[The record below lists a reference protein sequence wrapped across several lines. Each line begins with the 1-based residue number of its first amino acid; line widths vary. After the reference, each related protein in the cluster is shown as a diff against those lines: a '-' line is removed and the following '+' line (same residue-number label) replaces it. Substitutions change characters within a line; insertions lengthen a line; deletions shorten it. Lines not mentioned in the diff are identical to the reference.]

1 MKTIIEANLYKA
13 ADALLD
19 AEYLMQE
26 KRRQRDDLI
35 RKAAPG
41 MTLQAIGDTVGLTR
55 AAVGLIISTVPS
67 STVCTSPTGT
77 WYMKSSMASYS
88 AATSGPCSGA
98 AVLSWVVL
106 FMVGGAAPASVA
118 IRAGGG

>member
-1 MKTIIEANLYKA
+1 MRTKIQADLYKA

-19 AEYLMQE
+19 AEYLVQE

-55 AAVGLIISTVPS
+55 AAIGLIVKVGAPPST
-67 STVCTSPTGT
+67 TTGT
-77 WYMKSSMASYS
+77 
-88 AATSGPCSGA
+88 GD
-98 AVLSWVVL
+98 
-106 FMVGGAAPASVA
+106 APAE
-118 IRAGGG
+118 

>member
-19 AEYLMQE
+19 AEYLVQE

-35 RKAAPG
+35 RKAARG

-55 AAVGLIISTVPS
+55 AAVGLIVKVGAPQST
-67 STVCTSPTGT
+67 TTGT
-77 WYMKSSMASYS
+77 
-88 AATSGPCSGA
+88 GD
-98 AVLSWVVL
+98 
-106 FMVGGAAPASVA
+106 APTA
-118 IRAGGG
+118 